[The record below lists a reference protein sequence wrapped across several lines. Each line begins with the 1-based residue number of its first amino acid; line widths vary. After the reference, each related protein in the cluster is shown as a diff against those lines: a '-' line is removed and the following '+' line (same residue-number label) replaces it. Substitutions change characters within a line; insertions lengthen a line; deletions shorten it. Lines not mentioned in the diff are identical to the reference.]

1 MWLEIKTWS
10 YLELSAS
17 KKREKYFYFFFPTTC
32 SYVKPAKLRALR
44 SKNVL
49 TCQHALRAY
58 VSTCHACLRANV
70 STCLTCLHAYVPTC
84 LACSRAYVPTR
95 LAYLRACVSSVLT
108 CLCANVS
115 CVLTRS
121 LTWVPCLIRLALPCD
136 HLPTCF
142 VSSVSSFDV
151 TFCSFTAIVIGVVHT
166 QLYIDL
172 PVGSI

>member
-1 MWLEIKTWS
+1 MKNI
-10 YLELSAS
+10 
-17 KKREKYFYFFFPTTC
+17 FNFFSPQLVPMSSLLNCVPFVLKTC
-32 SYVKPAKLRALR
+32 SHDNMPC
-44 SKNVL
+44 VL
-49 TCQHALRAY
+49 TCPPAMRAYVLTYQRALRAY
-58 VSTCHACLRANV
+58 MLTCQRVLRA
-70 STCLTCLHAYVPTC
+70 H
-84 LACSRAYVPTR
+84 VPTR